1 MLKWQENFLAG
12 ESVKNPEKIK
22 KKLNSGKP
30 VLGIYL
36 LTLAEN
42 PVNLMDIIPAAMLIQ
57 KSFYGICP
65 KIIGMAKGK
74 EEALEMVRS
83 LIDEMYRETGTFPFS
98 CTCSGLIVSALF
110 FYARHTAGANSSEV
124 WLCGAE
130 TK

>member
-12 ESVKNPEKIK
+12 ESVKDPEKIK

-36 LTLAEN
+36 LTLSEN
-42 PVNLMDIIPAAMLIQ
+42 PVLIQ

-83 LIDEMYRETGTFPFS
+83 LIDEMYRETGTF
-98 CTCSGLIVSALF
+98 A
-110 FYARHTAGANSSEV
+110 TAEYIENR
-124 WLCGAE
+124 
-130 TK
+130 

>member
-36 LTLAEN
+36 LTLSEN

-65 KIIGMAKGK
+65 KIIGM
-74 EEALEMVRS
+74 EMVRS
-83 LIDEMYRETGTFPFS
+83 LIDEMYRETGTF
-98 CTCSGLIVSALF
+98 A
-110 FYARHTAGANSSEV
+110 TAEYIENR
-124 WLCGAE
+124 
-130 TK
+130 

>member
-12 ESVKNPEKIK
+12 ESVKDPEEIK

-36 LTLAEN
+36 LTLSEN

-65 KIIGMAKGK
+65 KM
-74 EEALEMVRS
+74 RS
-83 LIDEMYRETGTFPFS
+83 LIDEMYRETGTF
-98 CTCSGLIVSALF
+98 A
-110 FYARHTAGANSSEV
+110 TAEYIENR
-124 WLCGAE
+124 
-130 TK
+130 

>member
-12 ESVKNPEKIK
+12 ESVKN
-22 KKLNSGKP
+22 LS
-30 VLGIYL
+30 
-36 LTLAEN
+36 EN

-83 LIDEMYRETGTFPFS
+83 LIDEMYRETGTF
-98 CTCSGLIVSALF
+98 A
-110 FYARHTAGANSSEV
+110 TAEYIENR
-124 WLCGAE
+124 
-130 TK
+130 

>member
-12 ESVKNPEKIK
+12 ESVKDPEKIK
-22 KKLNSGKP
+22 KKP

-36 LTLAEN
+36 LTLSEN

-83 LIDEMYRETGTFPFS
+83 LIDEMYRETGTF
-98 CTCSGLIVSALF
+98 A
-110 FYARHTAGANSSEV
+110 TAEYIENR
-124 WLCGAE
+124 
-130 TK
+130 

>member
-1 MLKWQENFLAG
+1 MNDQECKMDLEAFL
-12 ESVKNPEKIK
+12 EQ
-22 KKLNSGKP
+22 LNSGKP

-83 LIDEMYRETGTFPFS
+83 LIDEMYRETGTF
-98 CTCSGLIVSALF
+98 A
-110 FYARHTAGANSSEV
+110 TAEYIENR
-124 WLCGAE
+124 
-130 TK
+130 

>member
-12 ESVKNPEKIK
+12 ESVKDPE
-22 KKLNSGKP
+22 NSGKP

-83 LIDEMYRETGTFPFS
+83 LIDEMYRETGTF
-98 CTCSGLIVSALF
+98 A
-110 FYARHTAGANSSEV
+110 TAEYIENR
-124 WLCGAE
+124 
-130 TK
+130 

>member
-12 ESVKNPEKIK
+12 ESVKDPEKIK

-42 PVNLMDIIPAAMLIQ
+42 PVIPAAMLIQ

-83 LIDEMYRETGTFPFS
+83 LIDEMYRETGTF
-98 CTCSGLIVSALF
+98 A
-110 FYARHTAGANSSEV
+110 TAEYIENR
-124 WLCGAE
+124 
-130 TK
+130 